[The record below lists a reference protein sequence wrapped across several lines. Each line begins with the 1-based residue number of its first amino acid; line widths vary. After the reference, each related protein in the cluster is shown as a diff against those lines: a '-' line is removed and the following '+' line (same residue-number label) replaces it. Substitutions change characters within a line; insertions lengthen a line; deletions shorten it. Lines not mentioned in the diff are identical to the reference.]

1 MDNRDFSLPTITL
14 APANSLPTQDY
25 SSLSSYLL
33 SRRAP
38 PKNQS
43 NDAIYSQIIND
54 RENKVNSSF
63 SSSQTGFK
71 ESISYQNITK
81 DPKER
86 SFQNVDKSF
95 IRYANQSDP
104 MVFVPL
110 SALRMIA
117 SNGIIGDSPARTND
131 EIKFIVKSNSLIS
144 TEEPRHSPE
153 QETSSEP
160 SSDDNTEILKQN
172 KYRSKNF
179 DETEKRRNVPHQHSL
194 KLSEQVVKCNEYLE
208 ADDKKIATPSENDD
222 DECVSYDKVNL
233 HDTEDCCKVCG
244 EQAGQHV
251 YYGAKSCQSCR
262 AFFRRS
268 VEAFTRL
275 VHKIEINTF
284 LNKIIFKIR
293 NNTIQNKN
301 D

>member
-1 MDNRDFSLPTITL
+1 MDNRNFSIPTITL
-14 APANSLPTQDY
+14 APANSSPMQDY
-25 SSLSSYLL
+25 SSSSSYQR
-33 SRRAP
+33 SRTSS
-38 PKNQS
+38 PKDQS
-43 NDAIYSQIIND
+43 NDAINSQIIND
-54 RENKVNSSF
+54 RE
-63 SSSQTGFK
+63 SSSVSSSPTGYK
-71 ESISYQNITK
+71 ESRSYQNISK

-86 SFQNVDKSF
+86 SFQNVEKSF

-117 SNGIIGDSPARTND
+117 SNGFIGDSHARTND
-131 EIKFIVKSNSLIS
+131 ELKFAMKSESLIC
-144 TEEPRHSPE
+144 TKEPRHSPE
-153 QETSSEP
+153 EEKSSEQ
-160 SSDDNTEILKQN
+160 SSDDSKEIHKQH

-179 DETEKRRNVPHQHSL
+179 DETEKRRNVPHQHRFR
-194 KLSEQVVKCNEYLE
+194 LSEQAVKCNEYLE
-208 ADDKKIATPSENDD
+208 ANDKKIATSSENDD

-268 VEAFTRL
+268 VEAFTRS
-275 VHKIEINTF
+275 VHKKTNIF
-284 LNKIIFKIR
+284 LIKLGLK
-293 NNTIQNKN
+293 
-301 D
+301 